1 MPVQVFPTGPPA
13 PPPPPPKQLPND
25 VSKNTNGTQRTEKT
39 PVKNFE
45 PPPMGFRPEIKI
57 PPNPMATLKPA
68 PKPQIKNDFWVEE
81 YKKERSK
88 SPLIQKE
95 EQSTYCNGECSFTR
109 S

>member
-25 VSKNTNGTQRTEKT
+25 TNRNTNGTQRTDKS
-39 PVKNFE
+39 FE
-45 PPPMGFRPEIKI
+45 PPPIGFRPEIKI

-88 SPLIQKE
+88 SPLVQKDD
-95 EQSTYCNGECSFTR
+95 QSK
-109 S
+109 

>member
-13 PPPPPPKQLPND
+13 PPPPPPKQALSND
-25 VSKNTNGTQRTEKT
+25 SIRNTNGTQRTEKT
-39 PVKNFE
+39 PIKTFE
-45 PPPMGFRPEIKI
+45 PPPIGFRPEIKI

-88 SPLIQKE
+88 SPLVQNDTSE
-95 EQSTYCNGECSFTR
+95 
-109 S
+109 

>member
-13 PPPPPPKQLPND
+13 PPPPPPKQSLDIN
-25 VSKNTNGTQRTEKT
+25 KNTNGTQRTEKT
-39 PVKNFE
+39 PTRNFE
-45 PPPMGFRPEIKI
+45 PPPIGFRPEIKI
-57 PPNPMATLKPA
+57 PPNPMASLKPA

-88 SPLIQKE
+88 SPNVQNEDRSKYLAPIQL
-95 EQSTYCNGECSFTR
+95 R